1 MIMGIGGHW
10 IYELRGRHN
19 VCICNPRRN
28 IPFIEGSDSAVAYTK
43 TALYLAKRINCDRLM
58 LSYARKKGRSINSKK
73 GRKPRMTYIDFDGNY
88 RPASVTLGRCA
99 SRRVLDGVPF
109 RKRFKPAK

>member
-1 MIMGIGGHW
+1 MIMGLGGHW
-10 IYELRGRHN
+10 VYKLWGRDD

-58 LSYARKKGRSINSKK
+58 LSYAKKKGRSINSKN
-73 GRKPRMTYIDFDGNY
+73 GRQPRGSDF
-88 RPASVTLGRCA
+88 RQVRFQALF
-99 SRRVLDGVPF
+99 RRSAIPQTF
-109 RKRFKPAK
+109 

>member
-1 MIMGIGGHW
+1 MIMGLGGHW
-10 IYELRGRHN
+10 VYKLWGRDD

-73 GRKPRMTYIDFDGNY
+73 GRQPRGSDF
-88 RPASVTLGRCA
+88 RQ
-99 SRRVLDGVPF
+99 VPF
-109 RKRFKPAK
+109 HAVFRRRSIPQMF